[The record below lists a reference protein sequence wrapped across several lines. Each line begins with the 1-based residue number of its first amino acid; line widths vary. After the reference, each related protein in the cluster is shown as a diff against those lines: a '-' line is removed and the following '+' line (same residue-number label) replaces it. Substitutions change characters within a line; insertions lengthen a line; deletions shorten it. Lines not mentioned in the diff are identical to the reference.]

1 MSISTRKLN
10 NECGLVSNI
19 ESKTV
24 QKDIKIALKSALQ
37 QLSLYKESRAPDHG
51 FLLCTGVISSTCHID
66 DDWTYKGA
74 ILLEPEEVLQKAQYI
89 CDKTFH
95 LEPILKTYKKKLNE
109 DPITDKIL
117 E

>member
-51 FLLCTGVISSTCHID
+51 FLPCTGVIPGTCHID

-74 ILLEPEEVLQKAQYI
+74 ILPEPEEV
-89 CDKTFH
+89 
-95 LEPILKTYKKKLNE
+95 
-109 DPITDKIL
+109 ITKSTIYM
-117 E
+117 

>member
-10 NECGLVSNI
+10 LEYRLASNI
-19 ESKTV
+19 KSKTV

-89 CDKTFH
+89 CGKTFH
-95 LEPILKTYKKKLNE
+95 LEPILKTYKKKLIE